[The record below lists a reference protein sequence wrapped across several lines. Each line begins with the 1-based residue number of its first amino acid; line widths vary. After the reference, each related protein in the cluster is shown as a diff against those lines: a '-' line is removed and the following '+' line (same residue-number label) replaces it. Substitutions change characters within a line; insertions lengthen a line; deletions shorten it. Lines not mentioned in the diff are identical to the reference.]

1 METIASTNVLT
12 PGLSLREEGHWL
24 QGPSVP
30 KVCPISL
37 YSLLWI
43 KSLQWLVSLYSC
55 LSVSQ
60 NHVFYAYFTVMSLR
74 NGVLFGDAIV
84 IQQYVQYITY
94 TRNVYFEIV
103 PNLKNCVT
111 SELSIYLSNEWV
123 DLYYGNNLLLEEK

>member
-1 METIASTNVLT
+1 M
-12 PGLSLREEGHWL
+12 
-24 QGPSVP
+24 
-30 KVCPISL
+30 
-37 YSLLWI
+37 
-43 KSLQWLVSLYSC
+43 
-55 LSVSQ
+55 SQ

-111 SELSIYLSNEWV
+111 SELSIYLSNE
-123 DLYYGNNLLLEEK
+123 